1 MSYSAA
7 VADGAALMDPQQD
20 REDSTEGSGESEEAA
35 EAPAADDAASAGPY
49 AQAALQ
55 SLLAYDSAIAQQ
67 VSEIAAEQRAV
78 PGTCRLAVVTLA
90 PVFAVSSCEARR
102 HLDVGSIECG
112 LAFRCNSKHCQH
124 ICAQRS

>member
-1 MSYSAA
+1 MCLRAA
-7 VADGAALMDPQQD
+7 EDDLQQARVSGNAARRPCGMFEPAVLANGAALMDPQQD

-78 PGTCRLAVVTLA
+78 PGAYRE
-90 PVFAVSSCEARR
+90 FG
-102 HLDVGSIECG
+102 VG
-112 LAFRCNSKHCQH
+112 RCACS
-124 ICAQRS
+124 